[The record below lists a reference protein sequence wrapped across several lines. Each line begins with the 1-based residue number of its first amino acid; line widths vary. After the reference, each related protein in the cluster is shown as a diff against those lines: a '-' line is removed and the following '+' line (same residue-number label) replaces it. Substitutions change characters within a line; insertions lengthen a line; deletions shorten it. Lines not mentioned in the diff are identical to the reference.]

1 MSMQIRPK
9 LCLFLCILSAGM
21 VQAQNK
27 TLADLINQAKIQH
40 QQNLR
45 AKSSNPINDSGQQI
59 KNPPPSL
66 APESN
71 MEPML
76 WSITGL
82 NDRLVAEVIYIG
94 VVHVLQLSEGDRI
107 IGPWLIERFGS
118 KGLYLVPLNPTSK
131 SQNKVSLF
139 LPAPVLGMSLDRFE
153 RALSQSPEGNLFDT
167 KPRKNKPNPIVAD
180 ALKEVMPIELLTK
193 AGPQP

>member
-1 MSMQIRPK
+1 MQIRPK
-9 LCLFLCILSAGM
+9 LCLLVCILSAGM

-45 AKSSNPINDSGQQI
+45 AKSSNPINDSGQLI
-59 KNPPPSL
+59 KNPLPSL
-66 APESN
+66 APEGKS
-71 MEPML
+71 EPML

-82 NDRLVAEVIYIG
+82 NDRLVAEVIYKG

-107 IGPWLIERFGS
+107 IGPWLIERFGT

-131 SQNKVSLF
+131 NQDKVSLF

-153 RALSQSPEGNLFDT
+153 RALSQSQEGNVFET
-167 KPRKNKPNPIVAD
+167 KPRKKKPDPIMAD
-180 ALKEVMPIELLTK
+180 SLTEVMPSELLTK
-193 AGPQP
+193 AGQQP